1 IPAHPASNTGDS
13 RTASSMR
20 IYDFLAKKYQGRGRM
35 HMRDQESKR
44 SLLFVPSVWCL
55 TFKVLFC
62 LRCSRLF
69 EIMIIN
75 IGVKVDAISSA
86 VPICYW
92 TPP

>member
-1 IPAHPASNTGDS
+1 
-13 RTASSMR
+13 MR

-75 IGVKVDAISSA
+75 IGVKVDALFHRQYLSA
-86 VPICYW
+86 IGRHHSR
-92 TPP
+92 TL